1 MASGGGVQEQGK
13 QHWFNVPQLG
23 LSYYNSH
30 PLLNKCLV
38 SSPLSP
44 DWMSDK
50 STTFHQWKMG
60 SIRWRIFYVQNLMMM
75 GAGMLNEMCQGSS
88 VRMHFLMHS
97 SQMYEAEQVGNKS
110 CLHLPHDWRHESVDP
125 RSAERCTEMWAKYAA
140 NKHWTHSKTFEKPP
154 HIHLSLHLAA
164 EWKYDKS

>member
-1 MASGGGVQEQGK
+1 MVLFKNKANSTESMS
-13 QHWFNVPQLG
+13 HSLAYHIIIHILYWTNA
-23 LSYYNSH
+23 LS
-30 PLLNKCLV
+30 PLLWAQTEWVIKQLPSINE
-38 SSPLSP
+38 
-44 DWMSDK
+44 
-50 STTFHQWKMG
+50 KMG
-60 SIRWRIFYVQNLMMM
+60 SIRWGTFYVQNLMMM
-75 GAGMLNEMCQGSS
+75 GVLMLNEMCQGSP

-125 RSAERCTEMWAKYAA
+125 RSAERCTGMWAKYAA

-164 EWKYDKS
+164 EWKYDKI